1 MANVIFNKVIAQ
13 GGQTAK
19 ERYDAMTHSEGT
31 FYLVG
36 SELYLGDVLLSA
48 NIAEEVAY
56 DNTLTS
62 MTADNVQDAI
72 DELHDLDSD
81 KKVYIEDASSG
92 QSAYAK
98 VYNLYQGS
106 QGSSLSPEVSEL
118 VGTINIPLDKVVR
131 AGSVVEVVFVE
142 GTGGDPDSL
151 HEGDELGPDVTALI
165 KGSSTPTSA
174 DAGKYIKLELQNV
187 TDPLYVAVKDLVDV
201 YTGGTNTEATVTI
214 DGNNVITVEIGKIA
228 ATKVLYQEA
237 ADATYEQ
244 VVAPATFDENQ
255 TYYTYDSSTDTY
267 SVDSTVTALNFDAK
281 VSDGLYVVDTPA
293 AVEITVKDQ
302 LDVIDGKVDNLAD
315 YVGEFTPEPG
325 VDTVIDYIDTKTG
338 EGVGALNS
346 EAAIASVSSNVVTIK
361 GGIVETAGLIDNSPS
376 AVSGTQHTG
385 YFDDGKFWVEP
396 LIEGYLNPSDG
407 VFYEESTYNTPILA
421 ETGKIYE
428 DLSTDVTYAWDDTLA
443 TPAYVEAS
451 RTEITPNT
459 NDYYTDSISSKNY
472 KWTGKAFASITADI
486 VLEEVAVTGAAADVS
501 YDNTTSQMTADDVQE
516 AIDELAATLTW
527 NEV

>member
-19 ERYDAMTHSEGT
+19 ERYDAMSHSEGT

-48 NIAEEVAY
+48 NIAEEVEY

-72 DELHDLDSD
+72 DELHDLDAD
-81 KKVYIEDASSG
+81 KKVYMEDASSG
-92 QSAYAK
+92 QSEYAK
-98 VYNLYQGS
+98 VYNFYQGS
-106 QGSSLSPEVSEL
+106 EGSSLSPVVGEL
-118 VGTINIPLDKVVR
+118 IGTINIPLDKVVQ

-142 GTGGDPDSL
+142 GIGGDPDTL
-151 HEGDELGPDVTALI
+151 HEGDALGPDVTTLI
-165 KGSSTPTSA
+165 KGSATPTEA

-187 TDPLYVAVKDLVDV
+187 TDPLYIAVKDLVDV
-201 YTGGTNTEATVTI
+201 YTGGSNTEATVTI
-214 DGNNVITVEIGKIA
+214 DGNNVITVTIGKID
-228 ATKVLYQEA
+228 ATKVIYQEA

-244 VVAPATFDENQ
+244 IVAPATFDENE

-267 SVDSTVTALNFDAK
+267 TEDDTVTVSNFDDK
-281 VSDGLYVVDTPA
+281 VAAGLYIVDTPA
-293 AVEITVKDQ
+293 VSEINVKDQ
-302 LDVIDGKVDNLAD
+302 IDTVDGKVDNLAD
-315 YVGEFTPEPG
+315 YVGTFTPQLG

-346 EAAIASVSSNVVTIK
+346 EAGIASVSANVVTIK
-361 GGIVETAGLIDNSPS
+361 AGIVETEGLIDNVPTS
-376 AVSGTQHTG
+376 VSGTQHTG
-385 YFDDGKFWVEP
+385 YYDDSKFWEEP
-396 LIEGYLNPSDG
+396 QVEGYLNSSDG
-407 VFYEESTYNTPILA
+407 RFYEEDTYTTEIPSV
-421 ETGKIYE
+421 TGKIYKDIPTE
-428 DLSTDVTYAWDDTLA
+428 VTYEWDDTLA
-443 TPAYVEAS
+443 TPAYVEAT

-459 NDYYTDSISSKNY
+459 TDYYTDTPSNKNY
-472 KWTGKAFASITADI
+472 KWTGKAYVLVSADI

-501 YDNTTSQMTADDVQE
+501 YNNTTSQMTADDVQE
-516 AIDELAATLTW
+516 AIDEIAGRLTW